1 MAQPPLSVPQEVN
14 QRFTPEE
21 ITQMR
26 PYGSV
31 RAHAAGAIVVEEGTR
46 EIDCC
51 VVVSGQLD
59 LYAVLNGERRRLGWL
74 EPGQFVG
81 DAALL
86 TGRTAMIVAQMEIAG
101 EILHIPRAS
110 FQRLLARESALSD
123 AFVGAIM
130 ARQSW
135 IRSSGRS
142 TATLIGSALSRDC
155 FALRDLLQKHSVL
168 FTWIDVDAQ
177 PEMLEAIASQ
187 GLSLADLP
195 VLFAGERLRL
205 VRPSVQQVVEAFGL
219 DLVPDNAS
227 VDVAVVGA
235 GPGGL
240 AACVY
245 AASEGLSVLALDCEG
260 PGGQAGTSSKIENYL
275 GFPTGVSGREL
286 ADRAILQAEKFGAR
300 IAGPILAAGLERQGA
315 NYCLKL
321 GDGRHIHARAVVI
334 ATGMQYRRL
343 ALQNLET
350 FEGRGVF
357 YGATPM
363 EAQLCRGD
371 VAVVV
376 GAGNSAG
383 QGAVFL
389 AGFARE
395 VHVLFRKDSLRE
407 TMSEYLV
414 ARLEGLSNVF
424 LHPQTEIG
432 ALLGDE
438 NRLRA
443 VTLKSQASEARLDTS
458 FVFLFIGAAPG
469 SSWLPDTLA
478 KDEAGFVKTGAGL
491 SPRDL
496 VRAGWDLERMP
507 SLFETS
513 WPRVYAVGDVR
524 SGSVKRVAS
533 AVGEG
538 SVSVQFIHQ
547 ALAEASG

>member
-1 MAQPPLSVPQEVN
+1 MA
-14 QRFTPEE
+14 
-21 ITQMR
+21 
-26 PYGSV
+26 PYGEV
-31 RAHAAGAIVVEEGTR
+31 RAHPAGAILVQEGDR

-51 VVVSGQLD
+51 VVVSGQLN
-59 LYAVLNGERRRLGWL
+59 LYAMINGERRRLGWL

-81 DAALL
+81 DASLL
-86 TGRTAMIVAQMEIAG
+86 TGRTTMIVAQMEIGG
-101 EILHIPRAS
+101 EVLHIPRAS

-123 AFVGAIM
+123 AFVQAIM

-135 IRSSGRS
+135 IRSSGRAS
-142 TATLIGSALSRDC
+142 ATLIGSGLNREC
-155 FALRDLLQKHSVL
+155 FALRDLLQKHAIPFV
-168 FTWIDVDAQ
+168 WIDVDVQ
-177 PEMLEAIASQ
+177 PDMLEAIASQ
-187 GLSLADLP
+187 DLDRDDLP

-219 DLVPDNAS
+219 DLVPDEAC
-227 VDVAVVGA
+227 VDVIVVGA

-240 AACVY
+240 AASVY
-245 AASEGLSVLALDCEG
+245 AASEGLSVLAVDCAG

-275 GFPTGVSGREL
+275 GFPSGISGREL
-286 ADRAILQAEKFGAR
+286 TDRATLQAEKFGAR
-300 IAGPILAAGLERQGA
+300 IAGPIMASGLERHGQ

-321 GDGRHIHARAVVI
+321 SDGRSLHGRAIVI

-343 ALQNLET
+343 ALDNLER

-363 EAQLCRGD
+363 EAQLCKD
-371 VAVVV
+371 EVAVLV

-389 AGFARE
+389 AAFARE

-414 ARLEGLSNVF
+414 ARLESLPNVT

-432 ALLGDE
+432 ALLGDDE
-438 NRLRA
+438 RLRA
-443 VTLKSQASEARLDTS
+443 IMLKGKPRVDRLNTS

-469 SSWLPDTLA
+469 SDWLPEALA
-478 KDEAGFVKTGAGL
+478 KDEAGFIKTGAGL

-507 SLFETS
+507 SLLETN
-513 WPRVYAVGDVR
+513 WPRVYAVADVR
-524 SGSVKRVAS
+524 AGSVKRVAS

-538 SVSVQFIHQ
+538 SVCVQFIHQ
-547 ALAEASG
+547 ALAEAAD